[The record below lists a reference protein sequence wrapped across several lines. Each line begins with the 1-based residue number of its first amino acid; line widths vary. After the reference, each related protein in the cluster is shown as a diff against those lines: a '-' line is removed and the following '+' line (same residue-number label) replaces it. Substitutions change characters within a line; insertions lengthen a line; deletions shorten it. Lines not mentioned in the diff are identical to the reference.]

1 MRADGCGA
9 RRVAPHNIP
18 SAHRSEPN
26 ANRPLTL
33 GIPSGRGAL
42 SPMRGARVR
51 VRVVVVV
58 VVVEVTRYHRRRPL
72 GGALLHRVAHRLQ
85 DPAVAGAPAE
95 VPGDRLAHFELAR
108 IGAAREQVVHGH
120 HESGRAEA
128 ALHGAGGDER
138 LLDVGERG
146 VVGDGFHRRDLGVFE
161 RRREH
166 EARAAQHAVDEH
178 RAGAT
183 LPLLARVLR
192 AGKPEPLAQHVQQ
205 ALADPAV
212 GDVVVGA
219 VDREPVRRGGHP
231 SARSSARRAQTSIA
245 RRRYAAVE
253 R

>member
-1 MRADGCGA
+1 
-9 RRVAPHNIP
+9 
-18 SAHRSEPN
+18 
-26 ANRPLTL
+26 
-33 GIPSGRGAL
+33 
-42 SPMRGARVR
+42 MRGARVR

-58 VVVEVTRYHRRRPL
+58 VVVEVTRYHRRRFRR
-72 GGALLHRVAHRLQ
+72 AAARVAHRLQ

-108 IGAAREQVVHGH
+108 IGTAREQVVHGH

-166 EARAAQHAVDEH
+166 EARAAQHAVDKH

-192 AGKPEPLAQHVQQ
+192 AGKPESLAQHVQQ
-205 ALADPAV
+205 TLADPAV
-212 GDVVVGA
+212 GDVMVGP
-219 VDREPVRRGGHP
+219 VDREAVRRGGHRR
-231 SARSSARRAQTSIA
+231 ARSSARRAQTSIA